1 MLLALLATLSP
12 GHDRPLAQGDYLFR
26 AGDLALG
33 LVIVRRGMLEL
44 RRLAPEGRLSVL
56 HRAGP
61 GDTFAEA
68 CLFETHHHCDAVA
81 ATPGLVTVYPAAAL
95 RRAASEDPALAW
107 RIAGHLAARLV
118 AERARAQRLA
128 LPRAEDRLL
137 DVIHALPAEAG
148 GLRHVGQSWKAL
160 AAELGLTHE
169 ATYRALARLERD
181 GRLRHEGGDAVR
193 LVPRPLAT

>member
-1 MLLALLATLSP
+1 MLDLLATLVP
-12 GHDRPLAQGDYLFR
+12 GRDRLLAQGEALFR
-26 AGDLALG
+26 AGDPALG
-33 LVIVRRGMLEL
+33 LVIVRRGVLEL
-44 RRLAPEGRLSVL
+44 RRLSPEGRLSVL

-68 CLFETHHHCDAVA
+68 CLFEPHHHCDAVA
-81 ATPGLVTVYPAAAL
+81 ATPGLVTIHPAAAL
-95 RRAASEDPALAW
+95 RRAAAEDPALAW

-137 DVIHALPAEAG
+137 DALHALPAAAG
-148 GLRHVGQSWKAL
+148 GLRHVGRPWKAL

-181 GRLRHEGGDAVR
+181 GRLRREGGDSVR
-193 LVPRPLAT
+193 LIPGPLAA